1 MFFVL
6 PTLVFKIR
14 FLTASSRF
22 LQVRQSAARKA
33 KARDAGISCP
43 SETLP
48 VLSEGRNGM
57 CLVSFF
63 KTKNSCVSA
72 VPMSD
77 FQTARCLS
85 LFFFFFAVSSKRLHA
100 FTVEEKL
107 HVLLP
112 VDQVSSCFVQEDS
125 FFLPGSS
132 VCFTGATLNYIRSL
146 AFIALKMQR

>member
-85 LFFFFFAVSSKRLHA
+85 LFFFFFCRVFK
-100 FTVEEKL
+100 T
-107 HVLLP
+107 
-112 VDQVSSCFVQEDS
+112 SSCIYCWGEAACSAPCGSSLILFCS
-125 FFLPGSS
+125 GGFFLSS
-132 VCFTGATLNYIRSL
+132 RILGVFHRCHFKLYQIFSFYCT
-146 AFIALKMQR
+146 